1 LEKPLLEFPCDYPI
15 KVIGRENSVFRETI
29 LEVVSRHDSG
39 LDYSRV
45 EERVSG
51 KGNYL
56 SVTIWITAT
65 GKPQL
70 DAIFRDLKATG
81 LVSVV
86 L

>member
-15 KVIGRENSVFRETI
+15 KVIGRESPTYRDTI
-29 LEVVSRHDSG
+29 LDVVSRHDSSF
-39 LDYSRV
+39 DRSRV
-45 EERVSG
+45 EERASG

-70 DAIFRDLKATG
+70 DAIFKDLKATG
-81 LVSVV
+81 LVSLV

>member
-29 LEVVSRHDSG
+29 LEVVSRHDSS